1 MENAKILVVE
11 DEKIVARDI
20 KNRLKSLGYTVPAIV
35 SSGEEAIKK
44 AEEIRPDLVLMDI
57 VLKGKIDGI
66 KAAKE
71 IYSRFNIPVVY
82 LTAYSDQET
91 IKRVKK
97 TEPFGYIHKP
107 FEIKEI
113 RSTVEIALY
122 KHSMESRLKEKK
134 RWLALT
140 LKSIEDGV
148 VTTDK
153 NGTVTFMNPI
163 AEALTGWK
171 KEEAIGRNLSEIFKI
186 MGEETHTPL
195 YEDPVTKAIKD
206 GTVSG
211 LSDCILLIA
220 KDGTEIPIDKST
232 APIRDDEGNITG
244 VVLVLRK
251 ASKPRQLEEAL
262 RTHQFESMDKIKLTI
277 ICSTIFREGIRKIL
291 ESEKDIEITAEASTD
306 QEIVPLVGEIKPH
319 VVLIDTAICN
329 SDISEL
335 LDSIMEKSPDTK
347 ILLLLHTTDEEEII
361 RNISLGVRGCLTDIS
376 NKEQL
381 IQAIRTVSKDSIWM
395 EIGSITNVLTRLL
408 SIRRGK
414 GGLKAKLTRREEE
427 IVNLVIQGYSNK
439 QISKALFISENTV
452 KTHLANIFGKFGITN
467 RVQLIKHVF

>member
-1 MENAKILVVE
+1 MENARILVVE

-66 KAAKE
+66 KTAKE

-91 IKRVKK
+91 IKRAKK

-113 RSTVEIALY
+113 RSTIEIALY

-262 RTHQFESMDKIKLTI
+262 RTHQFESMDK
-277 ICSTIFREGIRKIL
+277 
-291 ESEKDIEITAEASTD
+291 
-306 QEIVPLVGEIKPH
+306 
-319 VVLIDTAICN
+319 
-329 SDISEL
+329 
-335 LDSIMEKSPDTK
+335 
-347 ILLLLHTTDEEEII
+347 
-361 RNISLGVRGCLTDIS
+361 
-376 NKEQL
+376 
-381 IQAIRTVSKDSIWM
+381 
-395 EIGSITNVLTRLL
+395 TN
-408 SIRRGK
+408 
-414 GGLKAKLTRREEE
+414 
-427 IVNLVIQGYSNK
+427 
-439 QISKALFISENTV
+439 
-452 KTHLANIFGKFGITN
+452 
-467 RVQLIKHVF
+467 